1 MRSEIFPEQIQ
12 LSFVYHPMK
21 LLILGVLVMALL
33 VFGGGACIADSDS
46 SWRWR
51 QEARQQVQEAHQQ
64 VMEAREQAREVRE
77 LAREHAREL
86 REDMRAQREAIR
98 EQRRQ
103 IREQM
108 RELRRDW
115 RNSY

>member
-51 QEARQQVQEAHQQ
+51 D
-64 VMEAREQAREVRE
+64 EARERAREAREEGRQARE

-86 REDMRAQREAIR
+86 REDLRAQREAIR